1 MLGLHDCRNRCNR
14 SRCHTVGVSRD
25 KIYKNVPKAVLSEKA
40 DCDSG
45 SREACPDGKESAGA
59 AHPQIA
65 GVFSV
70 WGKVQ
75 DDSCLL
81 FIMILLDNF
90 TRIGKIVQ

>member
-1 MLGLHDCRNRCNR
+1 MTAGIDVTDLAAILWGYRVTKFIKMCLRRFCPKKLTAILEAGRLAP
-14 SRCHTVGVSRD
+14 TA
-25 KIYKNVPKAVLSEKA
+25 KNLQEQHIRKLRVF
-40 DCDSG
+40 
-45 SREACPDGKESAGA
+45 
-59 AHPQIA
+59 
-65 GVFSV
+65 FSV